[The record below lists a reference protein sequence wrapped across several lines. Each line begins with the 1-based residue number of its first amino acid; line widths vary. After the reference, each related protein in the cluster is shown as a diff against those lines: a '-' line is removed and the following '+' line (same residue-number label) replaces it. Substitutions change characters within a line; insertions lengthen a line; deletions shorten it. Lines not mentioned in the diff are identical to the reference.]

1 VVSLAGST
9 AHALRIPARLEHAV
23 VKNILNY
30 MASGMVRFG
39 NMRLG
44 LQILALSAVAVLA
57 LFLIR
62 EPGSSFADLWL
73 TADQQGRLL
82 FERKEYAAAAAAFRD
97 PAWQGEAHYRKGEYA
112 EAAEAFARQGDAT
125 GFYNRG
131 NAFMKAFEYRK
142 AITAYEQAVNEAPD
156 WLEARENLEL
166 ARYTLDY
173 IERAREQSDTG
184 EEAGIGADD
193 TVYDNESDRGAET
206 EVSRESA
213 LEAQSA
219 EKWMRAIDTETS
231 EFLRT
236 RFLLEAVRSGE
247 R

>member
-1 VVSLAGST
+1 MVKKL
-9 AHALRIPARLEHAV
+9 LDRI
-23 VKNILNY
+23 
-30 MASGMVRFG
+30 ASGMMRFG
-39 NMRLG
+39 RAQLAW
-44 LQILALSAVAVLA
+44 QILVLTVVAAATLLMV
-57 LFLIR
+57 R

-73 TADQQGRLL
+73 TADQQGQIL
-82 FERKEYAAAAAAFRD
+82 FERKEYARAADAFVD
-97 PAWQGEAHYRKGEYA
+97 PAWQGQAHFRNGNYP
-112 EAAEAFARQGDAT
+112 EAAEAFARQAGAT

-142 AITAYEQAVNEAPD
+142 AITAYEQAVNDAPE
-156 WLEARENLEL
+156 WVEARENLEL
-166 ARYTLDY
+166 ARYTLY
-173 IERAREQSDTG
+173 YVERAREQSDTG

-193 TVYDNESDRGAET
+193 TVYDNESDRGSET

-213 LEAQSA
+213 VEAQSA

-236 RFLLEAVRSGE
+236 RFLLEAFRSGD

>member
-1 VVSLAGST
+1 M
-9 AHALRIPARLEHAV
+9 
-23 VKNILNY
+23 VKRILNHIQ
-30 MASGMVRFG
+30 SGIVRFG
-39 NMRLG
+39 SMRLG
-44 LQILALSAVAVLA
+44 LQILVFSAVAALA
-57 LFLIR
+57 LLLIR

-73 TADQQGRLL
+73 TPDQQGRIQ
-82 FERKEYAAAAAAFRD
+82 FERKEYSAAAEAFSD
-97 PAWQGEAHYRKGEYA
+97 PAWQGEAHFRKGDYA

-142 AITAYEQAVNEAPD
+142 AITAYEQAVNDEPD
-156 WLEARENLEL
+156 WVEARENLDL
-166 ARYTLDY
+166 ARYTLEY